1 MNSFAFSL
9 DSGTSGR
16 GAHPRGEAASM
27 DGFSHA
33 IDAVSHPEWDR
44 IISGFDDMNLFQT
57 ASFADGLRGE
67 RRMSHLLLHRNGDPI
82 AGARVA
88 IMKPPAVPTGSA
100 YVKYAPFGRR
110 TGTPPDED
118 AYRAVISAV
127 VEEYAVRRG
136 HMVSIVPRPHPDFQA
151 VEERLLR
158 EAGFAPRSAASGPIT
173 FLVNLGGGE
182 DALRAGLSRGWRKN
196 LKLAEQNRLE
206 IRFDNSPDALDAY
219 SALYDAMVARKR
231 FTDREAIHV
240 LPEIFRRLPP
250 ECAWIVTASHGGE
263 AVAAAIVI
271 VAGDVGYYLHGATAD
286 AGLAL
291 RAGYV
296 LHWRIACW
304 LAEQG
309 VAWYD
314 LGAGFEHPGL
324 RQFKQGLTGRSGVL
338 LVTSGEFDRWAGP
351 QARLVGNALYGA
363 RALIETLRYWRCR
376 VLQRA
381 AFRTGRPG

>member
-44 IISGFDDMNLFQT
+44 IISGFDDMDLFQT

-88 IMKPPAVPTGSA
+88 IMKPPAVPIGIA
-100 YVKYAPFGRR
+100 YVKYGPFWRR

-158 EAGFAPRSAASGPIT
+158 EAGFVPRSVANGPIT
-173 FLVNLGGGE
+173 FLVNLGVGE
-182 DALRAGLSRGWRKN
+182 GALRAGLSRGWRKN
-196 LKLAEQNRLE
+196 LRLAEENQLE
-206 IRFDNSPDALDAY
+206 IRFEEGADALGAFM
-219 SALYDAMVARKR
+219 ALYDAMMARKR
-231 FTDREAIHV
+231 FVDRESVHFHPRV
-240 LPEIFRRLPP
+240 LRRFPPERAHRHGLARGRGRGRRRRDRGRRRRLLPP
-250 ECAWIVTASHGGE
+250 WGHGRR
-263 AVAAAIVI
+263 
-271 VAGDVGYYLHGATAD
+271 
-286 AGLAL
+286 
-291 RAGYV
+291 RA
-296 LHWRIACW
+296 
-304 LAEQG
+304 
-309 VAWYD
+309 
-314 LGAGFEHPGL
+314 
-324 RQFKQGLTGRSGVL
+324 
-338 LVTSGEFDRWAGP
+338 
-351 QARLVGNALYGA
+351 
-363 RALIETLRYWRCR
+363 
-376 VLQRA
+376 
-381 AFRTGRPG
+381 RPA